1 MVKDE
6 YLITIEREQKLMLQG
21 VFTSLDRRNGKQEV
35 TEGSDSNSMNGDMKI
50 IVDCYR
56 EKEYS
61 LFPIQPKLSNFPCI

>member
-6 YLITIEREQKLMLQG
+6 YLITIEREQKEM
-21 VFTSLDRRNGKQEV
+21 FTSLDRMNGKQEV
-35 TEGSDSNSMNGDMKI
+35 TEEPDSNSMNGYMKI

-61 LFPIQPKLSNFPCI
+61 PFPYTA